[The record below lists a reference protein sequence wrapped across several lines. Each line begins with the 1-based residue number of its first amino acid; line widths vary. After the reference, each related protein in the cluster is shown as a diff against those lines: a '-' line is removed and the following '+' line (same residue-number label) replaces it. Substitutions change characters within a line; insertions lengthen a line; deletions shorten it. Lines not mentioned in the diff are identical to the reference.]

1 MIEYFDAW
9 GNLVSMFLFYGL
21 GGTFMW
27 LARPSAVIPEGTR
40 KLYKGAAIFSFVVA
54 GINTLVVI
62 GELIGAYV
70 LSVQAARAAAASA
83 QVEPMNA
90 VIGGGQNAVTGN
102 NNGGR
107 QNAVIGNNGGR
118 GKARQYSLENM
129 MQNAQYGRA
138 F

>member
-9 GNLVSMFLFYGL
+9 GNIVSMFLFYAL
-21 GGTFMW
+21 GGTLMW

-40 KLYKGAAIFSFVVA
+40 KLYKRLAIFSFVVA
-54 GINTLVVI
+54 GISTIVVI
-62 GELIGAYV
+62 FELINAYV
-70 LSVQAARAAAASA
+70 MSARYARADAASV

-90 VIGGGQNAVTGN
+90 VIGDAVSGN
-102 NNGGR
+102 NNGR
-107 QNAVIGNNGGR
+107 QNALPANNGGR
-118 GKARQYSLENM
+118 SNARQYSLANR